1 MSARSA
7 APARGAVVL
16 FAAGL
21 LLAAGC
27 SKPVGTVSGK
37 VTYQGKELKGGGV
50 AFVSTDGGP
59 SFAGTIGPDGSY
71 RVPEIR
77 GGTYKVTVDNSA
89 LKAPTT
95 TMGPGMGA
103 PPIVPKGA
111 KGGPPPG
118 ANVPEGYV
126 ASDPNAMKANAAGK
140 NYVALP
146 PKYLSAD
153 TTDITYEFKGGD
165 DTFNVEL
172 K

>member
-1 MSARSA
+1 MSACSA
-7 APARGAVVL
+7 APVRGAVVL

-21 LLAAGC
+21 LVVAGC
-27 SKPVGTVSGK
+27 NKPVGTVSGK
-37 VTYQGKELKGGGV
+37 VTYQGKALKGGGV
-50 AFVSTDGGP
+50 TFVSTDGGR
-59 SFAGTIGPDGSY
+59 SFAGIIGPDGSY
-71 RVPEIR
+71 KVTEIV
-77 GGTYKVTVDNSA
+77 GGTYKVTVDNNS
-89 LKAPTT
+89 LKGQERT
-95 TMGPGMGA
+95 GPATAA
-103 PPIVPKGA
+103 PPPLVPAGA

-118 ANVPEGYV
+118 ANLPAGYV

-153 TTDITYEFKGGD
+153 TTDITYEFKGD